1 NWTPDGKAALARA
14 TELAKAAVQ
23 SDPDSPEVMFALAF
37 VTMERGELSE
47 AADTL
52 RTALRLNPSYADA
65 YALLAGIQT
74 YDGRPSETIP
84 LIRVAMRL
92 APNSGYLYSLIL
104 GRAYF
109 FLGDTDSALLHLRQA
124 VERNH
129 QSVES
134 HLYLAAALARA
145 DRRDAAGWERGGA
158 LSLGPQFQHGH
169 ARPRP

>member
-1 NWTPDGKAALARA
+1 
-14 TELAKAAVQ
+14 
-23 SDPDSPEVMFALAF
+23 
-37 VTMERGELSE
+37 MERGELSE
-47 AADTL
+47 AAGTL

-74 YDGRPSETIP
+74 YEGRPSETIP
-84 LIRVAMRL
+84 LIQVAMRL

-145 DRRDAAGWERGGA
+145 GRRDAAGWEREEIRS
-158 LSLGPQFQHGH
+158 LDPKFSLGEWLKNYPLADSG
-169 ARPRP
+169 ARRRLTEALAGLDLH